1 MALSTNLFEDGGVN
15 VSDGGGGG
23 GGRGGREGGGVEGIG
38 TQLLG
43 FGSEGYL

>member
-15 VSDGGGGG
+15 VS
-23 GGRGGREGGGVEGIG
+23 EGGGKGIG